1 MTLTRPDHYQA
12 MVKVGLGPIA
22 ATFETQVV
30 LVTEA
35 SQGSQSSMR
44 CRLVL
49 TGQAGALG
57 EGKATVLVQLHAIDD
72 PHSQHTQTRLDWQ
85 ATPELTGKLAQLGNR
100 LMDATAL
107 NLSQQFFNR
116 FSGVLS
122 GDATP
127 PHPKFF
133 LYAFVMHVKQ
143 WFQRFFER

>member
-1 MTLTRPDHYQA
+1 
-12 MVKVGLGPIA
+12 
-22 ATFETQVV
+22 
-30 LVTEA
+30 
-35 SQGSQSSMR
+35 MR

-57 EGKATVLVQLHAIDD
+57 EGKATVLMQLHAIDD
-72 PHSQHTQTRLDWQ
+72 PHSQQTQTRLDWQ

-100 LMDATAL
+100 LMDATAR

-116 FSGVLS
+116 FSRVLS

-127 PHPKFF
+127 PLPKFS
-133 LYAFVMHVKQ
+133 LYAVAVRVKQ